1 MKIYGTIILAIIL
14 LAGLVSFVRY
24 NSGNKAKQQE
34 EEIERVRL
42 KEHNE
47 KQASFN
53 RLKTKA
59 DSALAY
65 CKAKGFNTKYCILID
80 FSIHS
85 GKKRFFVWDFDN
97 NDVKYSSLCCHGYG
111 KESTQS
117 KPVFSNVE
125 GSYCSSLGKYK
136 VGARAYSSW
145 GINVHYKMHG
155 LEKTNN
161 NAFKRWIVLH
171 SHTPV
176 SNNEIYPRHLP
187 LGWSQG
193 CPVISNDMMRKVDP
207 LLKDVKKPLL
217 LWIYI

>member
-1 MKIYGTIILAIIL
+1 MKTFGSIILAIL
-14 LAGLVSFVRY
+14 LLVGLVSFIRY
-24 NSGNKAKQQE
+24 KSCNSRTNQT
-34 EEIERVRL
+34 
-42 KEHNE
+42 EHRYAE
-47 KQASFN
+47 DESQIAFN
-53 RLKTKA
+53 RLKSKA

-65 CKAKGFNTKYCILID
+65 CKSKGFNTEYCYLID

-85 GKKRFFVWDFDN
+85 GKKRFFVWDFAKDTIR
-97 NDVKYSSLCCHGYG
+97 YSGLCCHGYG
-111 KESTQS
+111 MESTQA

-136 VGARAYSSW
+136 IGSRAYSSW

-155 LEKTNN
+155 LDRTNS

-176 SNNEIYPRHLP
+176 ADHDIHPKHLP

-193 CPVISNDMMRKVDP
+193 CPVVSNEMMRKVDEM
-207 LLKDVKKPLL
+207 LRVSKKPVLM
-217 LWIYI
+217 WIYN